1 MRFFTLHERPA
12 RAGGDPEVLAVA
24 SGFRWSAAIVPPLW
38 LLWHRLW
45 LGLVAYMMFSFV
57 LGFALA
63 AGDIADPA
71 ATAIGI
77 AVSFLIG
84 AGAADYRRWTLQR
97 RGWRFGGV
105 LRAGDTAEAEAL
117 YIRNRGAGLT
127 PPPPDAVTPS
137 SPQAFPPALLPHS
150 GSSSDAFPRLL

>member
-12 RAGGDPEVLAVA
+12 RTGGDPEVLAVA

-45 LGLVAYMMFSFV
+45 LG
-57 LGFALA
+57 FALYMLFSILLGIA
-63 AGDIADPA
+63 LAVGDIADPA

-105 LRAGDTAEAEAL
+105 LRASDAAEAEAL
-117 YIRNRGAGLT
+117 YIRNHSAGPAGASSVAM
-127 PPPPDAVTPS
+127 PPS
-137 SPQAFPPALLPHS
+137 SPQGFPPAVLPQS
-150 GSSSDAFPRLL
+150 GSSDAFPRLL